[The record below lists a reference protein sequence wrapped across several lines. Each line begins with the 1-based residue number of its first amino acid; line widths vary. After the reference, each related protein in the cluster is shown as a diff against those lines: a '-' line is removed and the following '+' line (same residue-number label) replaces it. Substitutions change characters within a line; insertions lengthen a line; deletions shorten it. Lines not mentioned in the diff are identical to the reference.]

1 MYINKWHGPAGAER
15 RPESPCGFR
24 VVLFLKHTQGRETQA
39 WRRARHQ
46 TSRNSA
52 FVSETHRSR
61 GDFFQGFGLSPRA
74 GLRHRAATVHRTRM
88 QLSDVSPKTV
98 EASLMLGVPLL
109 AEQDQQRGMTSSSS
123 ISSQLSDDASERIGI
138 RQKKRRG
145 SQDRRN
151 RKQYHSWSPEQT
163 ERIGW
168 SPKKRQVVKDLY
180 QASKEAFGKAAADA
194 AAAAASAASD
204 SSGSVRSLFCVCIP
218 WSVYERIA
226 WCWTAPDAGEE

>member
-1 MYINKWHGPAGAER
+1 
-15 RPESPCGFR
+15 
-24 VVLFLKHTQGRETQA
+24 
-39 WRRARHQ
+39 
-46 TSRNSA
+46 
-52 FVSETHRSR
+52 
-61 GDFFQGFGLSPRA
+61 
-74 GLRHRAATVHRTRM
+74 M